1 MINWLSQIASVT
13 WFGLRTIPRRKGSA
27 LAAASGIA
35 GVVAVFV
42 GVLSIAQ
49 GFRRAVTQT
58 GRDDIAIILRDG
70 ANNEMSSGL
79 GRDEVRISKDAP
91 GVARENGAAVASA
104 ELFVI

>member
-1 MINWLSQIASVT
+1 MRCAARDELFLMINWLSQIAAVT

-27 LAAASGIA
+27 AAAAFGIA

-49 GFRRAVTQT
+49 GFRGALTSAA
-58 GRDDIAIILRDG
+58 RDDIAIVLREG

-79 GRDEVRISKDAP
+79 GREETRVIKDAP
-91 GVARENGAAVASA
+91 GVE
-104 ELFVI
+104 